1 MRLPRLG
8 ARREHAERY
17 LFLVIAGFAVSV
29 AVTRWF
35 LDATGYPKVGGG
47 GLHIAHMLWGG
58 LLLVVAATLPLV
70 FVGRRVLLLSAL
82 AGGIGVGLF
91 IDEVG
96 KFITE
101 SNDYFFAPA
110 APLIYSAILLL
121 AAVWL
126 VVARRGGG
134 SSAHDSLQAG
144 VEAMREAVDGQLTPA
159 TRAGVITRL
168 ERVRDG
174 ADPGQAEV
182 AAAQI
187 ALLRSPAVEG
197 IMARPGWV
205 ETGGPG
211 ELLERFLP
219 LRLEAILIK
228 LGLLGTALLAV
239 VTALALVALV
249 GGDRLNLPQPNGPV
263 ELPQE
268 PVWAI
273 LLFAVA
279 TAVGVAS
286 GIALVLLLTGRVRQ
300 GLRVGTWATLA
311 NLVAGGLLT
320 FYVAQFG
327 AMASAFAH
335 LALLLL
341 LLDHD
346 RRLAGG
352 VAGGLGS
359 QLPDSPGGPDIA
371 EGRA

>member
-17 LFLVIAGFAVSV
+17 LVLVIAGFATSV

-35 LDATGYPKVGGG
+35 LGATGYPKVGGG

-58 LLLVVAATLPLV
+58 LLLVIAATLPLV
-70 FVGRRVLLLSAL
+70 FVGRRVLLVSAL

-91 IDEVG
+91 IDEIG

-110 APLIYSAILLL
+110 APMIYGAILLL

-126 VVARRGGG
+126 VVARRGDTG
-134 SSAHDSLQAG
+134 SPHDDLQAG

-159 TRAGVITRL
+159 ARERTLVRL
-168 ERVRDG
+168 ERVRAGED
-174 ADPGQAEV
+174 AALAAMAEAQA
-182 AAAQI
+182 
-187 ALLRSPAVEG
+187 ALLRSPAVERL
-197 IMARPGWV
+197 MARPGWV
-205 ETGGPG
+205 EGSGPR
-211 ELLERFLP
+211 ELLDRVLP
-219 LRLEAILIK
+219 MRLEAILIK

-239 VTALALVALV
+239 FSALALVAVLA
-249 GGDRLNLPQPNGPV
+249 GDRLNLPLPSGPV

-268 PVWAI
+268 PVWT
-273 LLFAVA
+273 LLLLAVA
-279 TAVGVAS
+279 TGVGVAS
-286 GIALVLLLTGRVRQ
+286 LIALVLMLTGRVRA
-300 GLRVGTWATLA
+300 GLRVGTWAALV

-327 AMASAFAH
+327 AMASAFGH

-341 LLDHD
+341 LLSHE
-346 RRLAGG
+346 RRLADPGPP
-352 VAGGLGS
+352 LT
-359 QLPDSPGGPDIA
+359 SPAMPSTTG
-371 EGRA
+371 